1 MSIKDAE
8 NELFNQLKINN
19 PTNNPTIVTDGIVD
33 EKEYLDSKYKILY
46 IMKEVNSDQKD
57 EWSLTEFLSNGARS
71 QTWDNIARWTE
82 GILNLEKDLAWE
94 YLSRDNDIRRDIYI
108 KKIAS
113 INLKKTPGR
122 HTSIYNE
129 IRMATKNNKEILK
142 KQVDIYQPNIIICC
156 GTSGLFVKDCL
167 ESDLTWQMT
176 SRGIEYM
183 ILDETIIVSF
193 SHPEARVADQY
204 LYYAL
209 IDAIREILEEYPV

>member
-1 MSIKDAE
+1 MSIKKLE
-8 NELFNQLKINN
+8 TKLFNQLKINN
-19 PTNNPTIVTDGIVD
+19 PSIVTDGIVN
-33 EKEYLDSKYKILY
+33 ENEYLDSKYKILY
-46 IMKEVNSDQKD
+46 IMKEVNSYQNGG
-57 EWSLTEFLSNGARS
+57 WSLTEFISNGAS
-71 QTWDNIARWTE
+71 PQTWDNVARWTE
-82 GILNLEKDLAWE
+82 GILNLEKDFDWE
-94 YLSRDNDIRRDIYI
+94 YLSGDNDLRRDKYL

-122 HTSIYNE
+122 HTSIAKE
-129 IRMATKNNKEILK
+129 ISMATKNNKEIIK

-156 GTSGLFVKDCL
+156 GTSGLFVRDCL

-183 ILDETIIVSF
+183 ILDNTIIVSF

>member
-1 MSIKDAE
+1 MSIKKLE
-8 NELFNQLKINN
+8 TKLFNQLKINN
-19 PTNNPTIVTDGIVD
+19 PSIVTDGIVN

-46 IMKEVNSDQKD
+46 IMKEVNSYQNGG
-57 EWSLTEFLSNGARS
+57 WSLTEFISNGAIP
-71 QTWDNIARWTE
+71 QTWDNVARWTE
-82 GILNLEKDLAWE
+82 GILNLEKDFDWE
-94 YLSRDNDIRRDIYI
+94 YLSGDNDLRRDKYL

-122 HTSIYNE
+122 HTSIAKE
-129 IRMATKNNKEILK
+129 ISMATKNNKEIIK

-156 GTSGLFVKDCL
+156 GTSGLFVRDCL

-183 ILDETIIVSF
+183 ILDNTIIVSF

>member
-1 MSIKDAE
+1 MSIKKLE
-8 NELFNQLKINN
+8 TKLFNQLKINN
-19 PTNNPTIVTDGIVD
+19 PSIVTDGIVN

-46 IMKEVNSDQKD
+46 IMKEVNSYQNGG
-57 EWSLTEFLSNGARS
+57 WSLTEFISNGAIP
-71 QTWDNIARWTE
+71 QTWDNVARWTE
-82 GILNLEKDLAWE
+82 GILNLEKDFDWE
-94 YLSRDNDIRRDIYI
+94 YLSGDNDPRRDKYL

-129 IRMATKNNKEILK
+129 IRLATKNNKEIIK
-142 KQVDIYQPNIIICC
+142 KQVDIYQPDIIICC

-167 ESDLTWQMT
+167 ESGLTWQMT

-183 ILDETIIVSF
+183 ILDNTIIVSF

-209 IDAIREILEEYPV
+209 IDAIREILGEYPI

>member
-19 PTNNPTIVTDGIVD
+19 PATTIVTDGIVD
-33 EKEYLDSKYKILY
+33 EKEYLESKYKILY
-46 IMKEVNSDQKD
+46 VMKEVNSDQND
-57 EWSLTEFLSNGARS
+57 GWSLTEFLSNGARS
-71 QTWDNIARWTE
+71 QTRDNIARWTE
-82 GILNLEKDLAWE
+82 EILNLEKDFDWE
-94 YLSRDNDIRRDIYI
+94 YLSGDNDLRRHKYL

-129 IRMATKNNKEILK
+129 ISMATKNNKELIK
-142 KQVDIYQPNIIICC
+142 KQVALYQPDIIICC
-156 GTSGLFVKDCL
+156 GTSGLFAKYCL
-167 ESDLTWQMT
+167 ESGLTWQMT

-183 ILDETIIVSF
+183 ILDNTIIVSF

>member
-8 NELFNQLKINN
+8 IKLFSQLKINN
-19 PTNNPTIVTDGIVD
+19 SSIVTDGVVY

-46 IMKEVNSDQKD
+46 IMKEVNSYQNGG
-57 EWSLTEFLSNGARS
+57 WSLTEFISNGAIP
-71 QTWDNIARWTE
+71 QTWDNVARWTE
-82 GILNLEKDLAWE
+82 GILNLEKDFDWE
-94 YLSRDNDIRRDIYI
+94 YLSGDNDLRRDKYL

-122 HTSIYNE
+122 HTSIAKE
-129 IRMATKNNKEILK
+129 ISMGAKNNKEIIK

-156 GTSGLFVKDCL
+156 GTSGLFVRDCL
-167 ESDLTWQMT
+167 ESGLTWQMT

-183 ILDETIIVSF
+183 ILDNTIIVSF

-209 IDAIREILEEYPV
+209 IDAIREILEEYPI

>member
-1 MSIKDAE
+1 MSIKDVE
-8 NELFNQLKINN
+8 TKLFNQLKINN
-19 PTNNPTIVTDGIVD
+19 TSIVTDGVAN
-33 EKEYLDSKYKILY
+33 EKEYLDSKYRILY
-46 IMKEVNSDQKD
+46 VMKEVNSYQNGG
-57 EWSLTEFLSNGARS
+57 WSLTEFISNGARS
-71 QTWDNIARWTE
+71 QTRDNVARWTE
-82 GILNLEKDLAWE
+82 GILNLEKDFDWE
-94 YLSRDNDIRRDIYI
+94 YLSTANDIRRNIYL

-129 IRMATKNNKEILK
+129 IRIATKNNKEIFK
-142 KQVDIYQPNIIICC
+142 KKVDIYQPDIIICC
-156 GTSGLFVKDCL
+156 GTSGLFAKYCL
-167 ESDLTWQMT
+167 ESGLTWQMT

-183 ILDETIIVSF
+183 ILDNTIIVSF

>member
-1 MSIKDAE
+1 MSIKKLE
-8 NELFNQLKINN
+8 TKLFKQLKINN
-19 PTNNPTIVTDGIVD
+19 LSIVTDGIVN

-46 IMKEVNSDQKD
+46 IMKEVNSYQNGG
-57 EWSLTEFLSNGARS
+57 WSLTEIISNGAIP
-71 QTWDNIARWTE
+71 QTWDNVARWTE
-82 GILNLEKDLAWE
+82 GILNLEKDFDWE
-94 YLSRDNDIRRDIYI
+94 YLSRDNDIRRSIYL

-122 HTSIYNE
+122 HTSIAKE
-129 IRMATKNNKEILK
+129 ISIGAKNNKEIIK
-142 KQVDIYQPNIIICC
+142 KQVDIYQPDIIICC

-167 ESDLTWQMT
+167 ESGLTWQMT

-183 ILDETIIVSF
+183 ILDNTIILSF

-209 IDAIREILEEYPV
+209 IDAIREILEEYPI

>member
-19 PTNNPTIVTDGIVD
+19 PTTTIVTDGIVD
-33 EKEYLDSKYKILY
+33 EKEYLGLKYKILY
-46 IMKEVNSDQKD
+46 VMKEVNSDQDD

-71 QTWDNIARWTE
+71 QTWDNVARWTE
-82 GILNLEKDLAWE
+82 GILNLEKNLVWE
-94 YLSRDNDIRRDIYI
+94 YLSRDNDLRRDIYL

-113 INLKKTPGR
+113 INLKKTAGK
-122 HTSIYNE
+122 HTSVAKE
-129 IRMATKNNKEILK
+129 IEIAAKNNKDIIK
-142 KQVDIYQPNIIICC
+142 RQVDMYQPNIIICC

-193 SHPEARVADQY
+193 SHP
-204 LYYAL
+204 
-209 IDAIREILEEYPV
+209 

>member
-1 MSIKDAE
+1 MSIKKSE
-8 NELFNQLKINN
+8 TKLFNQLKINN
-19 PTNNPTIVTDGIVD
+19 PSIVTDGVVN

-46 IMKEVNSDQKD
+46 IMKEVNSYQNGG
-57 EWSLTEFLSNGARS
+57 WSLTEFISNGARS
-71 QTWDNIARWTE
+71 QTRDNVARWTE
-82 GILNLEKDLAWE
+82 GILNLEKDLDWE
-94 YLSRDNDIRRDIYI
+94 YLSGDNDPRRNIYL

-122 HTSIYNE
+122 HTSIAKE
-129 IRMATKNNKEILK
+129 ISMGAKNNKEIIK
-142 KQVDIYQPNIIICC
+142 KQVDIYQPDIIICC
-156 GTSGLFVKDCL
+156 GTSGIFVKDCL

-183 ILDETIIVSF
+183 ILDNTIIVSF

-209 IDAIREILEEYPV
+209 IDAIREILEEYPI

>member
-8 NELFNQLKINN
+8 TKLFNQLKINT
-19 PTNNPTIVTDGIVD
+19 PSIVTDGVIN

-46 IMKEVNSDQKD
+46 IMKEVNSYQNGG
-57 EWSLTEFLSNGARS
+57 WSLAEFISNGAIP

-82 GILNLEKDLAWE
+82 GILNLEKDFDWE
-94 YLSRDNDIRRDIYI
+94 YLSRANDLRRSIYL

-129 IRMATKNNKEILK
+129 IRLATKNNKEIIK
-142 KQVDIYQPNIIICC
+142 KQVDIYQPDIIICC

-167 ESDLTWQMT
+167 ESGLTWQMT

-183 ILDETIIVSF
+183 ILDNTIIVSF

-209 IDAIREILEEYPV
+209 IDAIREILEEYPI

>member
-8 NELFNQLKINN
+8 TKLFNQLKINN
-19 PTNNPTIVTDGIVD
+19 PSIVTDGIVN

-46 IMKEVNSDQKD
+46 VMKEVNSYQNGG
-57 EWSLTEFLSNGARS
+57 WSLTEFISNGAIP
-71 QTWDNIARWTE
+71 QTWDNVARWTE
-82 GILNLEKDLAWE
+82 GILNLEKDFDWE
-94 YLSRDNDIRRDIYI
+94 YLSGDNDPRRDKYL

-122 HTSIYNE
+122 HTSVYNE
-129 IRMATKNNKEILK
+129 IRLATKNNKEFIK

-156 GTSGLFVKDCL
+156 GTSGLFVRDCL

-183 ILDETIIVSF
+183 ILDNTIIVSF
-193 SHPEARVADQY
+193 SHPEARVPVS
-204 LYYAL
+204 
-209 IDAIREILEEYPV
+209 ILRINRRY

>member
-1 MSIKDAE
+1 
-8 NELFNQLKINN
+8 
-19 PTNNPTIVTDGIVD
+19 
-33 EKEYLDSKYKILY
+33 
-46 IMKEVNSDQKD
+46 MKEVNSYQNGG
-57 EWSLTEFLSNGARS
+57 WSLAEFISNGAIP

-82 GILNLEKDLAWE
+82 GILNLEKDFDWE
-94 YLSRDNDIRRDIYI
+94 YLSGDNDLRRDKYL

-122 HTSIYNE
+122 HTSIAKE
-129 IRMATKNNKEILK
+129 ISMGAKNNKEIIK

-167 ESDLTWQMT
+167 ESGLTWQMT

-183 ILDETIIVSF
+183 ILDNTIIVSF

-209 IDAIREILEEYPV
+209 IDAIREILEEYPI

>member
-1 MSIKDAE
+1 MSIKKLE
-8 NELFNQLKINN
+8 TKLFNQLKINN
-19 PTNNPTIVTDGIVD
+19 PSIVTDGIVN

-46 IMKEVNSDQKD
+46 IMKEVNSYQNGG
-57 EWSLTEFLSNGARS
+57 WSLTEFISNGAIP
-71 QTWDNIARWTE
+71 QTWDNVARWTE
-82 GILNLEKDLAWE
+82 GILNLEKDFDWE
-94 YLSRDNDIRRDIYI
+94 YLSRASDIRRSIYL

-129 IRMATKNNKEILK
+129 IRLATKNNKEIIK
-142 KQVDIYQPNIIICC
+142 KQVDIYQPDIIICC

-167 ESDLTWQMT
+167 ESGLTWQMT

-183 ILDETIIVSF
+183 ILDNTIIVSF
-193 SHPEARVADQY
+193 SHPEARIADQY

-209 IDAIREILEEYPV
+209 IDAIREILEEYPI

>member
-1 MSIKDAE
+1 MSIKKLE
-8 NELFNQLKINN
+8 TKLFNQLKINN
-19 PTNNPTIVTDGIVD
+19 PSIVTDGIVN

-46 IMKEVNSDQKD
+46 IMKEVNSYQNGG
-57 EWSLTEFLSNGARS
+57 WSLTEFISNGAIP
-71 QTWDNIARWTE
+71 QTWDNVARWTE
-82 GILNLEKDLAWE
+82 GILNLEKDFDWE
-94 YLSRDNDIRRDIYI
+94 YLSGDNDPRRDKYL

-129 IRMATKNNKEILK
+129 IRLATKNNKEIIK
-142 KQVDIYQPNIIICC
+142 KQVDIYQPDIIICC
-156 GTSGLFVKDCL
+156 GTSGLFVRDCL
-167 ESDLTWQMT
+167 ESGLTWQMT

-183 ILDETIIVSF
+183 ILDNTIIVSF

-209 IDAIREILEEYPV
+209 IDAIREILEEYPI

>member
-1 MSIKDAE
+1 
-8 NELFNQLKINN
+8 
-19 PTNNPTIVTDGIVD
+19 
-33 EKEYLDSKYKILY
+33 
-46 IMKEVNSDQKD
+46 MKEVNSYQNGG
-57 EWSLTEFLSNGARS
+57 WSLAEFISNGAIP

-82 GILNLEKDLAWE
+82 GILNLEKDFDWE
-94 YLSRDNDIRRDIYI
+94 YLSRANDLRRSIYL

-129 IRMATKNNKEILK
+129 IRLATKNNKEIIK
-142 KQVDIYQPNIIICC
+142 KQVDIYQPDIIICC

-167 ESDLTWQMT
+167 ESGLTWQMT

-183 ILDETIIVSF
+183 ILDNTIIVSF

-209 IDAIREILEEYPV
+209 IDAIREILEEYPI

>member
-1 MSIKDAE
+1 MHMSIKKSE
-8 NELFNQLKINN
+8 TKLFNQLKINN
-19 PTNNPTIVTDGIVD
+19 PSIVTDGVVN

-46 IMKEVNSDQKD
+46 IMKEVNSYQNGG
-57 EWSLTEFLSNGARS
+57 WSLTEFISNGAIP
-71 QTWDNIARWTE
+71 QTWDNVARWTE
-82 GILNLEKDLAWE
+82 GILNLEKDFDWE
-94 YLSRDNDIRRDIYI
+94 YLSRANDLRRNIYL

-122 HTSIYNE
+122 HTSIAKE
-129 IRMATKNNKEILK
+129 ISMGAKNNKEIIK
-142 KQVDIYQPNIIICC
+142 KQVDIYQPDIIICC
-156 GTSGLFVKDCL
+156 GTSGIFVKDCL

-183 ILDETIIVSF
+183 ILDNTIIVSF

-209 IDAIREILEEYPV
+209 IDAIREILEEYPI